1 MSVNITDYRL
11 ALIGIIAI
19 ALIAIIEIIRLVRN
33 SLVKLITVAVV
44 GILILGPSL
53 SYFFKSLGA
62 NDDVSLFI
70 SSLIWLMIVIAVL
83 ISISAGKPKSNL
95 EENIVVAKELKDKT
109 EIFAKELLDKCKDIN
124 VVGVRTDI
132 EDKRVVIYVEN
143 IAYGE
148 GFLQEN
154 REIIED
160 LIKNHYGLKWRF
172 EIEEFECKVFTK

>member
-1 MSVNITDYRL
+1 MLNSISYQN
-11 ALIGIIAI
+11 LILVGIIAI

-33 SLVKLITVAVV
+33 SLIKLIAVAAV
-44 GILILGPSL
+44 GILILGPSM

-62 NDDVSLFI
+62 NDDISLFI

-83 ISISAGKPKSNL
+83 ISISAGKPKGNL
-95 EENIVVAKELKDKT
+95 EENIAESKETKEKT
-109 EIFAKELLDKCKDIN
+109 EIFAKELLEKCKDIN
-124 VVGVRTDI
+124 VVGIRTDI
-132 EDKRVVIYVEN
+132 ENKRVVIYVEN